1 MKAYRKSY
9 SKSMIIHIGSKNPT
23 KIQAAENIIKSH
35 ELFPN
40 ATIKGMDANVEE
52 FGHPKTLKE
61 TIKGAKDR
69 AKAVF
74 EGCNF
79 SVGLES
85 GMFTSEDAKSG
96 YFETTACAIYDG
108 KTYHLGLAPSFEWP
122 REMVKLIL
130 AGKDG
135 SQAFKEIGLTS
146 EEKIGATQ
154 GGLYVLTHGKT
165 NRTKMNELAI
175 MMALIHLENPGH
187 Y

>member
-1 MKAYRKSY
+1 
-9 SKSMIIHIGSKNPT
+9 MIVHIGSKNPT
-23 KIQAAENIIKSH
+23 KVEAVETLVTGH

-40 ATIKGMDANVEE
+40 ATVKGVDANVEE
-52 FGHPKTLKE
+52 FGHPKTLEE

-69 AKAVF
+69 ARVVF
-74 EGCNF
+74 DGCDF
-79 SVGLES
+79 SFGIES

-96 YFETTACAIYDG
+96 YFETTVCAIYDG
-108 KTYHLGLAPSFEWP
+108 SNYHLGLAPSFEWP

-135 SQAFKEIGLTS
+135 SQAFKELGLTS
-146 EEKIGATQ
+146 EEKIGTTQ

-165 NRTKMNELAI
+165 TRTKMNELAV
-175 MMALIHLENPGH
+175 MMALIHLENPDH